1 MGDNPG
7 DGKSQQKDANDNK
20 TSAKT
25 KPSTNEPSSKANKS
39 KKLGK
44 IDDGKK
50 HEKSSK
56 GPKKTQQGDGQELA
70 EQELSRDSDM
80 SPIIAKLQAENE
92 KIMAQMMGQFRSE
105 MSNLIQA
112 NTSSNTSGVGPDVG
126 SREASQPLDNSNRN
140 RSSWNDE
147 YAEEQ
152 SEGIEIHAGSEF
164 EEEESQSVQGERVS
178 SPFIFPA
185 SQREGNKEI
194 PDNFSGGSPGSHSQV
209 TSMVSRD
216 QEKEMQWASVLHQL
230 PSYYDN
236 LGEDLAEEA
245 PAHKSYLADAFQ
257 GRRSKSLPRLPLDGM
272 LKNKWESIERYMSV
286 GEVSPCMSSTS
297 KKFLIKEE
305 DFEKYSRVPHIDQEY
320 TAMTCVSKPHTQS
333 KPGNRKASK
342 TDPSI
347 KDKNLRIAE
356 CDLQKCDESARVM
369 LRAASH
375 GSLILNAANTVLSNK
390 EKFSPEEA
398 VNLVHGAFQCMD
410 AVTDCAMRI
419 TARSISARRRI
430 YLSQV
435 HFKDPN
441 AQKDLMRLPMDG
453 KYLFHGEF
461 SQTMHKYATMARDA
475 KETSD
480 YVSSRSTPLKRTAD
494 NPPKGST
501 FKRPATFR
509 QDNSSSSGLLVNKQG
524 NQERQVSFKRDNRSN
539 FPNKKPF
546 FQKKGR
552 GGDKQ

>member
-1 MGDNPG
+1 M
-7 DGKSQQKDANDNK
+7 K
-20 TSAKT
+20 
-25 KPSTNEPSSKANKS
+25 
-39 KKLGK
+39 
-44 IDDGKK
+44 
-50 HEKSSK
+50 
-56 GPKKTQQGDGQELA
+56 
-70 EQELSRDSDM
+70 
-80 SPIIAKLQAENE
+80 
-92 KIMAQMMGQFRSE
+92 KIMAQMMGKFKSE
-105 MSNLIQA
+105 MTNLLQA
-112 NTSSNTSGVGPDVG
+112 STSGKTSEVGLVAG
-126 SREASQPLDNSNRN
+126 SREASQSLDISNREKVG
-140 RSSWNDE
+140 WNDE
-147 YAEEQ
+147 YEDEQ
-152 SEGIEIHAGSEF
+152 SDMLEIHAESEF
-164 EEEESQSVQGERVS
+164 EEGETQSDQGEKVS
-178 SPFIFPA
+178 TQFAFPV
-185 SQREGNKEI
+185 SQQKGTRDVL
-194 PDNFSGGSPGSHSQV
+194 DNLSGGSPSTHSH
-209 TSMVSRD
+209 TSMLSRD
-216 QEKEMQWASVLHQL
+216 QEKELQWASVLHQL

-236 LGEDLAEEA
+236 LGTDLTEET

-272 LKNKWESIERYMSV
+272 LKNKWESIEKYMSV

-297 KKFLIKEE
+297 KKFLIKEA
-305 DFEKYSRVPHIDQEY
+305 DFEKYSRVPQIDQEY
-320 TAMTCVSKPHTQS
+320 TAMTCVSSKPYTQS
-333 KPGNRKASK
+333 RQGSRKASK

-390 EKFSPEEA
+390 EKFSPDEA
-398 VNLVHGAFQCMD
+398 VNLIHGAFQCMD
-410 AVTDCAMRI
+410 AITDCAMRT

-430 YLSQV
+430 YLSQI

-461 SQTMHKYATMARDA
+461 SQAMHKYATMARDA

-501 FKRPATFR
+501 FKKPATFR
-509 QDNSSSSGLLVNKQG
+509 QDNNSSSGSGLLVNKQG
-524 NQERQVSFKRDNRSN
+524 NQERQVSFKRDNKSN
-539 FPNKKPF
+539 FPNKKPL

-552 GGDKQ
+552 GGEKQ